1 MQIVAG
7 NGEDVGLAFAQRRD
21 FQIDH
26 GDAIVEIRA
35 EEPLP
40 DRMGDVPVGGRDKAE
55 VHADGLRSAHAME
68 AALLKDPQE
77 LGLHPRAGLR
87 EFIQKQRAVFGH
99 FHQTGLAGHGS
110 RERSLFMPEEL
121 ALEQLVLK
129 ARHVDD
135 DKPAAPA
142 AFLVDVP
149 GHHLLAHAGFP
160 AKQDGSVGFRRKFH
174 IAEQPSHLIGNANHL
189 SRRIRKRLKALR
201 MTPLPLHDAG
211 TLPGKDTPDIFQHI
225 LFKDGADLRQ
235 KSPDMAQRINPI
247 GTAVYGDADQHASE
261 PHPPFLHI
269 VQNKR
274 SSLGYELHEI
284 GQGGIRIRHG
294 FELASENGHKAERR
308 MWIRDMKEVSLRS
321 AEDAGRLRQQSLRK
335 GLELFPCPVGGKTFT
350 VGFEKGPRGKIGVP
364 MLAHVGGDQSKQFLR
379 PEKILETIVHGPC
392 VAHEQHGLFLVV
404 AP

>member
-1 MQIVAG
+1 MRSRSGGI
-7 NGEDVGLAFAQRRD
+7 

-26 GDAIVEIRA
+26 GYAIVEIRA

-135 DKPAAPA
+135 DKPAVPA

-160 AKQDGSVGFRRKFH
+160 AKQDGSVGFAASSTSPRNRS
-174 IAEQPSHLIGNANHL
+174 ISSETQIISPGVSASV
-189 SRRIRKRLKALR
+189 SRR
-201 MTPLPLHDAG
+201 
-211 TLPGKDTPDIFQHI
+211 
-225 LFKDGADLRQ
+225 
-235 KSPDMAQRINPI
+235 
-247 GTAVYGDADQHASE
+247 
-261 PHPPFLHI
+261 
-269 VQNKR
+269 
-274 SSLGYELHEI
+274 
-284 GQGGIRIRHG
+284 
-294 FELASENGHKAERR
+294 
-308 MWIRDMKEVSLRS
+308 S
-321 AEDAGRLRQQSLRK
+321 A
-335 GLELFPCPVGGKTFT
+335 
-350 VGFEKGPRGKIGVP
+350 
-364 MLAHVGGDQSKQFLR
+364 
-379 PEKILETIVHGPC
+379 
-392 VAHEQHGLFLVV
+392 
-404 AP
+404 